1 MNIAFRMSPPTM
13 PAQHV
18 APIELAQ
25 IEVFDEFESA
35 VQAWTEL
42 AACDSVAAPYQ
53 SRDWVRLWQAHV
65 IPHAGGRLFIVVGR
79 DAAGTP
85 LFLWPFVRGNLGPL
99 RVASFVGGKHATI
112 NMPLWRRDVANSWT
126 ASDLRNALRCVAAH
140 VPDLDLFILCNQP
153 LAWHGARNPFALLPH
168 FRSTDDNFVLPLGM
182 PGAQV
187 VEREISTTMRG
198 RLRNKERKLSK
209 LAGYRYVRARTAA
222 EVTAQLDAFF
232 RQKAAKLTAM
242 GVKNVFAEPGIED
255 FVRAACRD
263 GLAEG
268 NALVELHVL
277 EGDGEMLALFSGIHD
292 GRRFTSNFNSHTLTD
307 HARFSPGLI
316 LMQHMIVNAADRG
329 FQSFD
334 VGPGAARYKSFF
346 CKELEPLFDSVVP
359 LSRRGR
365 LVAWPLRL
373 LRAAKSKIKRN
384 PALWAVAS
392 RVRRWLR
399 PTPPAES

>member
-1 MNIAFRMSPPTM
+1 
-13 PAQHV
+13 
-18 APIELAQ
+18 
-25 IEVFDEFESA
+25 
-35 VQAWTEL
+35 
-42 AACDSVAAPYQ
+42 
-53 SRDWVRLWQAHV
+53 
-65 IPHAGGRLFIVVGR
+65 
-79 DAAGTP
+79 
-85 LFLWPFVRGNLGPL
+85 
-99 RVASFVGGKHATI
+99 
-112 NMPLWRRDVANSWT
+112 
-126 ASDLRNALRCVAAH
+126 
-140 VPDLDLFILCNQP
+140 
-153 LAWHGARNPFALLPH
+153 
-168 FRSTDDNFVLPLGM
+168 
-182 PGAQV
+182 
-187 VEREISTTMRG
+187 
-198 RLRNKERKLSK
+198 
-209 LAGYRYVRARTAA
+209 
-222 EVTAQLDAFF
+222 
-232 RQKAAKLTAM
+232 
-242 GVKNVFAEPGIED
+242 
-255 FVRAACRD
+255 VRAACRD

-346 CKELEPLFDSVVP
+346 CKELEPLFDSVLP

-373 LRAAKSKIKRN
+373 LLAAKSEIKRN